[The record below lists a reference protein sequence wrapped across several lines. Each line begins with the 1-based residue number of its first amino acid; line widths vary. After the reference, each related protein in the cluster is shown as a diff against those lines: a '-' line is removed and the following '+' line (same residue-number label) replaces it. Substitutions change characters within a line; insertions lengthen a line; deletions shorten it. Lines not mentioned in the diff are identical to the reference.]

1 MMEFA
6 YPWVL
11 FFLLILPL
19 LYYFELYVKKRPRIS
34 VATIRP
40 FNPNKS
46 KKKFFGFS
54 RWLILIGVTF
64 LIIALAR
71 PRFGDEKVVIRS
83 MGIDIVLAIDMS
95 GSMQAMDVPRN
106 VTDGQKLLSMVK
118 NKEVINRL
126 EVAKR
131 EIKKFIE
138 ARPNDRIGLIGFA
151 DLAYSFAPP
160 TLDHSWLIDR
170 LEQLTPGMIGDATG
184 IASPIGS
191 AVNRLKNSTAKR
203 RVLVLFT
210 DGANTAENR
219 LTPEQTAQLAKEMNV
234 VIHTVGIGSKN
245 AFVFSPEYGNRFLP
259 VEGSFDEEL
268 MRNIAK
274 ITGGSYFAASD
285 AEGMKEV
292 MSQINSLEKT
302 VIEQPKYMEYKEY
315 APIIGLL
322 ALIFI
327 FTGFFIENTWK
338 LRLP

>member
-1 MMEFA
+1 
-6 YPWVL
+6 
-11 FFLLILPL
+11 
-19 LYYFELYVKKRPRIS
+19 

-54 RWLILIGVTF
+54 RWLILIGTGI

-160 TLDHSWLIDR
+160 TLDHDWLIDR

-259 VEGSFDEEL
+259 VDGSFDEEL

-274 ITGGSYFAASD
+274 ITGESYCVAIVLL
-285 AEGMKEV
+285 GMKEE
-292 MSQINSLEKT
+292 MAKLKSQKKT
-302 VIEQPKYMEYKEY
+302 VIEQPKRMK
-315 APIIGLL
+315 
-322 ALIFI
+322 
-327 FTGFFIENTWK
+327 
-338 LRLP
+338 